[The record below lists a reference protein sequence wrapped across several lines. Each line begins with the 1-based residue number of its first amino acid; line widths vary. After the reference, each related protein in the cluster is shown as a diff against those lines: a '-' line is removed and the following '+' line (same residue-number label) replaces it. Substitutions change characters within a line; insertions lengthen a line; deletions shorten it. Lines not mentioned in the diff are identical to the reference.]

1 MIKYLILLLLALIVF
16 PIVILFA
23 KKIDIKT
30 KLMFLVGGFIIAFLG
45 LVVHSTLSF
54 YYSLLIMI
62 GLIFAGAVLLTKQLE
77 KQKLV
82 EEDSRSFVSQPIQ
95 PVMEKPTSNAQVEL
109 ELAPTTVTEVKN
121 DDWLKPSKKEDQ

>member
-45 LVVHSTLSF
+45 LVVHSTLRFF
-54 YYSLLIMI
+54 Y
-62 GLIFAGAVLLTKQLE
+62 
-77 KQKLV
+77 
-82 EEDSRSFVSQPIQ
+82 
-95 PVMEKPTSNAQVEL
+95 
-109 ELAPTTVTEVKN
+109 
-121 DDWLKPSKKEDQ
+121 

>member
-1 MIKYLILLLLALIVF
+1 MLII
-16 PIVILFA
+16 
-23 KKIDIKT
+23 
-30 KLMFLVGGFIIAFLG
+30 
-45 LVVHSTLSF
+45 
-54 YYSLLIMI
+54 I